1 MSIVLSLHITGFS
14 PLISPV
20 FEIGWAEKS
29 CNTGDFVIEGF
40 VISG

>member
-1 MSIVLSLHITGFS
+1 MLIALRLHITGFS
-14 PLISPV
+14 PLIPPV

-29 CNTGDFVIEGF
+29 CYTGDFVTEGF